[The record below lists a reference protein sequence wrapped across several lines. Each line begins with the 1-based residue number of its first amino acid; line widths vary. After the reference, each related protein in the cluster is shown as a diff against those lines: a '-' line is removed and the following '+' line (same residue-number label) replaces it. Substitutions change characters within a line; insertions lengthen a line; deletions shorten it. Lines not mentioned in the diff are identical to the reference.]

1 MTTPAGP
8 MCCDIPALHAAI
20 APSSALHGERRALYQ
35 LATELLP
42 GDCSLALGPDI
53 IDSPLVRNQIG
64 DALAGRSGLTCSR
77 LVGVSALADADNAA
91 HDLPVASRSEANTLL
106 VDALEFIGA
115 ELARQREMFGPP
127 RLLTESDGE
136 SFTSALTVLREGVV
150 LAHSISPGLIDDL
163 LTHVALVG
171 ILDPQQASGLTSAS
185 TRAFPGLVLMERPRS
200 DIEAAEAL
208 VHEGAH
214 QKLFDLGITH
224 DLLTIDSDR
233 CPPFHP
239 PWAPKD
245 RSWSLET
252 ALAACHAY
260 ACLARFAL
268 DAGVTSSNRAVGH
281 GSLLPLANERKEIVG
296 QWLLDNGHYLG
307 SDAHTL
313 LAGLLGRQPRTAGPD
328 DRCAEPLAA
337 DYVVDAELVFRRCI
351 CSDRVLVGRPSR
363 PPQLYWVSA
372 DAAALLKLL
381 GHTPLDDVID
391 TFAQRW
397 RVTRL
402 DASDQLTA
410 MLSHLSTSGI
420 VTTLL

>member
-1 MTTPAGP
+1 M
-8 MCCDIPALHAAI
+8 
-20 APSSALHGERRALYQ
+20 
-35 LATELLP
+35 P
-42 GDCSLALGPDI
+42 GDCSRALDHDI
-53 IDSPLVRNQIG
+53 IDSPLTRNQIG
-64 DALAGRSGLTCSR
+64 NALAGRSGLTCSR
-77 LVGVSALADADNAA
+77 LVGVSALADADSAA
-91 HDLPVASRSEANTLL
+91 YGLPVASRSEANALL
-106 VDALEFIGA
+106 VDALEYIGG
-115 ELARQREMFGPP
+115 ELERQRETSGSP
-127 RLLTESDGE
+127 RLLTQSDGAR
-136 SFTSALTVLREGVV
+136 FTSALTVLRDGIA
-150 LAHSISPGLIDDL
+150 LARLISPELIEDL
-163 LTHVALVG
+163 LAHVALVG
-171 ILDPQQASGLTSAS
+171 VLDPQRASGLTSAS
-185 TRAFPGLVLMERPRS
+185 SRVFPGLVLIESPDS

-239 PWAPKD
+239 PWSPKD
-245 RSWSLET
+245 RFWSLET

-260 ACLARFAL
+260 ACLARFGE
-268 DAGVTSSNRAVGH
+268 DAGVGSGIRAVGP
-281 GSLLPLANERKEIVG
+281 GSLLPLAHERKETIG

-313 LAGLLGRQPRTAGPD
+313 LAGLLGRRPRTAGNEN
-328 DRCAEPLAA
+328 RCSDPLAA

-351 CSDRVLVGRPSR
+351 CSDRVLVGRPSL

-381 GHTPLDDVID
+381 GHKPLDDVID
-391 TFAQRW
+391 TFAQLW

-402 DASDQLTA
+402 DASDRLTA
-410 MLSHLSTSGI
+410 MLSHLSTSGL